1 MTTTTEPAAI
11 DLERVQAFAQKVS
24 GDGALAA
31 NAVLAY
37 LGDRLGLWR
46 ALAAV
51 PRATSTELAERTG
64 LAERYLRE
72 WLAAQAAAGYLE
84 YDPVTRAFTL
94 PAEYAAVL
102 ADDDSPAALA
112 GVFEFIAAAWASSDR
127 LAHAFATGAGI
138 GWHDQ
143 DPRLT
148 TAVERNFRPFYTGYL
163 LQEWLPALDG
173 VAERLRAGAR
183 VLDVGCGL
191 GTATLLL
198 AEAFPASVF
207 TGVDAD
213 AESIRR
219 ARGAAARAGLAERVT
234 FREAHAGASDPE
246 TTTDPVE
253 GEWDLVCYFDALHD
267 LGDPAGALRQAR
279 ASLAPGGV
287 VMAVEPFAGDALEE
301 NLNPVGLTWYASS
314 ALVCV
319 PNSLAQPGAA
329 ALGAQAGP
337 ERLLATFREAGF
349 TRTRVAATTPF
360 NLVIEA
366 RA

>member
-1 MTTTTEPAAI
+1 MTTTTI
-11 DLERVQAFAQKVS
+11 DFDRVQEFATKVA
-24 GDGALAA
+24 GDQAVAA
-31 NAVLAY
+31 NALLAY

-46 ALAAV
+46 ALAAT
-51 PRATSTELAERTG
+51 PRTTSADLAAQTG

-72 WLAAQAAAGYLE
+72 WLAAQAAAGYVE
-84 YDPVTRAFTL
+84 YDPATRTYTL
-94 PAEYAAVL
+94 PAEYAAVF
-102 ADDDSPAALA
+102 ADDDSPASLA
-112 GVFEFIAAAWASSDR
+112 GVFEFIAATWASSDR
-127 LAHAFATGAGI
+127 LAHAFATGEGI
-138 GWHDQ
+138 AWHEQ

-173 VAERLRAGAR
+173 VEDRLRAGAR

-213 AESIRR
+213 TESIRR
-219 ARGAAARAGLAERVT
+219 ARTAAASRGLADRVT
-234 FREAHAGASDPE
+234 FREAYAGASPDDRQDEEE
-246 TTTDPVE
+246 TE
-253 GEWDLVCYFDALHD
+253 GEWDLVCFFDALHD
-267 LGDPAGALRQAR
+267 LGDPVGALRQAR
-279 ASLAPGGV
+279 ASLAPGGTLL
-287 VMAVEPFAGDALEE
+287 AVEPFAGDRVEE
-301 NLNPVGLTWYASS
+301 NLNPVGLTWYVSS

-319 PNSLAQPGAA
+319 PNSLAQPGGA

-337 ERLLATFREAGF
+337 ERLLAAFRAAGF
-349 TRTRVAATTPF
+349 PQARIAATSPF